1 MDAPYTVTL
10 HDDGAP
16 EPAASLVDSGIGRYN
31 STHSSADQTRP
42 LAAIAVSADGTTL
55 GGAIGRT
62 WGACC
67 ELRLLWV
74 DDEQRQ
80 RGVGRALMAAFEQ
93 RARERGCTLV
103 YLDTFSFQAP
113 AFYRA
118 LGYACAHEI
127 SGYAPGV
134 VKYTMTKTLDRTP
147 A

>member
-1 MDAPYTVTL
+1 MGASFTVTL
-10 HDDGAP
+10 HDEGAP
-16 EPAASLVDSGIGRYN
+16 EPAASLVDDGIGDYN
-31 STHSSADQTRP
+31 STHSSADEARP
-42 LAAIAVSADGTTL
+42 LAAVAVSADGATL

-74 DDEQRQ
+74 GDAQRS

-127 SGYAPGV
+127 AGFAPGV
-134 VKYTMTKTLDRTP
+134 VKYTMTKTL